1 MSSLSLVAAS
11 VLGRALHIEAEVS
24 CSTLT
29 PKGVT
34 KRTLA
39 RLYLL
44 RRLANDKCK
53 RKGIRRN
60 RYLFF
65 PAHLV
70 ALRFS
75 SSAQKWNLDFSLLM
89 CATSV

>member
-34 KRTLA
+34 N
-39 RLYLL
+39 LL